1 MFVILVGLCLYWLQQ
16 AGVLQAAVSAA
27 VVTPPPPARPR
38 WFSVWHSTIRQWQK
52 HTSSSPSLTFLYS
65 FYYCQ
70 VSSTHIFRSVSHFR
84 SIRPPMQRYSIKV
97 LILHFFKWR
106 NTLQPAIQ
114 LEGFFTVFS
123 CFATLDF
130 IDIYL
135 THFFFF
141 SATSC
146 YLEMKI
152 VAHIT
157 SLTYFGTEVRKVNL
171 FIIKII

>member
-1 MFVILVGLCLYWLQQ
+1 MSVLAAAGWCAAGCSKCCSRNSATPGPAPVILCLTLHHQTVTETHL
-16 AGVLQAAVSAA
+16 VL
-27 VVTPPPPARPR
+27 P
-38 WFSVWHSTIRQWQK
+38 
-52 HTSSSPSLTFLYS
+52 LTHLYP

-70 VSSTHIFRSVSHFR
+70 VSSPHIFRSVSHFR
-84 SIRPPMQRYSIKV
+84 SIRPPMQEYSIKV